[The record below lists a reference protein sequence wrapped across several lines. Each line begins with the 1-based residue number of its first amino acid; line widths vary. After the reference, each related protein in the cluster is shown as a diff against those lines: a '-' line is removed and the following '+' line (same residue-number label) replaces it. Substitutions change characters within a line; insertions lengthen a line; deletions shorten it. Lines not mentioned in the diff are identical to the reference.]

1 MRAALGV
8 VVVLTLA
15 GCVKESTH
23 KKAVAK
29 LQGDITALRTE
40 LAERDRR
47 IKELEGS
54 AETLR
59 GESETLRGESET
71 LRGEKE
77 ATAAELA
84 ELREKRAAD
93 EKRLAAFQD
102 LQQRFKNL
110 VDTGE
115 LEVAFRN
122 GQMTLKLPSGVL
134 FPSAGAELSEAGQK
148 TLTKVTQLL
157 MPLKDRLF
165 LVAGHTDNVPIKTD
179 AFANNW
185 YLSTAR
191 AITVVQ
197 FMIDQGFPPD
207 HLAAAGYADKDPIAS
222 NKSKNG
228 RKKNRRIE
236 IILVPDLSELPK
248 LTIPAS

>member
-1 MRAALGV
+1 MRIAITIAA
-8 VVVLTLA
+8 VLAT

-29 LQGDITALRTE
+29 LQAELTAAR
-40 LAERDRR
+40 AEVAARDKR
-47 IKELEGS
+47 IAELEGNT
-54 AETLR
+54 ATLR
-59 GESETLRGESET
+59 GESESLRGET
-71 LRGEKE
+71 AALRGEKE

-84 ELREKRAAD
+84 ELREKKAAD

-102 LQQRFKNL
+102 LQERFKTL

-134 FPSAGAELSEAGQK
+134 FPSAGAELGDGGKK
-148 TLTKVTQLL
+148 TLTEVTKIL
-157 MPLKDRLF
+157 MPLKDRMF

-197 FMIDQGFPPD
+197 FMIDQGFPAD
-207 HLAAAGYADKDPIAS
+207 HLAAAGYADKDPIGN
-222 NKSKNG
+222 NKTKTG

-236 IILVPDLSELPK
+236 IIFVPDLSELPK